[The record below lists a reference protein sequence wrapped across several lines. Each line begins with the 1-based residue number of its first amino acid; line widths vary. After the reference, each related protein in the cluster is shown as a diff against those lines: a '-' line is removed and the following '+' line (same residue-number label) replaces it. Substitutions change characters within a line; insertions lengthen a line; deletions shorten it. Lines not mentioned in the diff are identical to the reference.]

1 MNGDNV
7 TYFDSF
13 RVEHIQKEIKKFT
26 GNKNISTIIFRI
38 QTNDLMCEYFCVGF
52 IYLFILRSFFNFF
65 KFTHK
70 KNIYN
75 IQNIQYMKQTQ
86 YHCLKLSHRRI
97 RQ

>member
-38 QTNDLMCEYFCVGF
+38 QTNDLMCEYFCVEF
-52 IYLFILRSFFNFF
+52 IYLFILRFFLTFSNLHTR
-65 KFTHK
+65 KIYVIYKT
-70 KNIYN
+70 YN
-75 IQNIQYMKQTQ
+75 I
-86 YHCLKLSHRRI
+86 
-97 RQ
+97 